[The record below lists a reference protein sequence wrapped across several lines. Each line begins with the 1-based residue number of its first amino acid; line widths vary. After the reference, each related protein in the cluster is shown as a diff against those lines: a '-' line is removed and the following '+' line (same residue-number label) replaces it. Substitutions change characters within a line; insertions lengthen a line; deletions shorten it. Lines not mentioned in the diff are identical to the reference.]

1 SDLGNNVRGEDCA
14 KLLFDKGFIDVH
26 LATGHSRDRFSQM
39 PWIKSIVGK
48 EPPFRFAHGNLT

>member
-1 SDLGNNVRGEDCA
+1 MTVRGEDCA